1 MKGQEGTRE
10 DLEAQESQN
19 NNLRQESTT
28 EQQSPFISAIDL
40 VTLSDS
46 ERFALIFNEVRALRI
61 EIANKKQ

>member
-19 NNLRQESTT
+19 NNLGQESTT